1 MAIVKGTKQHPVRIV
16 EHRPWQRF
24 LVWLILIALTAGA
37 IAFSYFYGHWNG
49 MSQQKTALEKAARLE
64 VELKESNQ
72 KSQEL
77 EQRIANIDLGAEVD
91 RKANEEVRQEVI
103 TLKEQI
109 AQLQE
114 ENSFYRGLMA
124 PTKDKKG
131 LTFGAIELNRAK
143 KPRAYNYKV
152 VVQQL
157 ASNHRLLKGAL
168 QYKVVGRSL
177 GADVSYR
184 LDQLSD
190 QIKTDSIRLRFKYFQ
205 TIEGELQL
213 PEDFDPKGIELVAQ
227 TSGKNSVKIEK
238 RFGWLVE
245 EAL

>member
-1 MAIVKGTKQHPVRIV
+1 MAIVKGTKQHAVRIV
-16 EHRPWQRF
+16 EHRPGQRF
-24 LVWLILIALTAGA
+24 ITWLILITLTAGA
-37 IAFSYFYGHWNG
+37 IASSYFYGHWTG
-49 MSQQKTALEKAARLE
+49 MSQQKSALEKALRLE
-64 VELKESNQ
+64 VELQDANQ
-72 KSQEL
+72 KAQDL
-77 EQRIANIDLGAEVD
+77 EQKVANVNLGAEVD

-103 TLKEQI
+103 ILKEQI

-131 LTFGAIELNRAK
+131 LTFGAVELRRAK
-143 KPRAYNYKV
+143 KPRAYHYKV

-157 ASNHRLLKGAL
+157 ASNHRLLKGTL

-213 PEDFDPKGIELVAQ
+213 PVDFDPKGIELVAQ
-227 TSGKNSVKIEK
+227 TSGKSSVTVEK

-245 EAL
+245 EIL

>member
-16 EHRPWQRF
+16 EHRPAKRAIIW
-24 LVWLILIALTAGA
+24 LVLLGLAAA
-37 IAFSYFYGHWNG
+37 ASASSYFYGHWEG
-49 MSQQKTALEKAARLE
+49 MAQQKSALAKASRLE
-64 VELKESNQ
+64 VELKDAHLLV
-72 KSQEL
+72 KDL
-77 EQRIANIDLGAEVD
+77 EQRVANVNLGAEVD
-91 RKANEEVRQEVI
+91 RKASEEVRQEVI
-103 TLKEQI
+103 ALKEQI
-109 AQLQE
+109 SQLQE

-131 LTFGAIELNRAK
+131 LTFGAVELSSVE
-143 KPRAYNYKV
+143 KPRTYHYKV

-157 ASNHRLLKGAL
+157 ASNHRLLKGTL

-177 GADVSYR
+177 GSDVSYR

-190 QIKTDSIRLRFKYFQ
+190 QIKTESIRLRFKYFQ

-213 PEDFDPKGIELVAQ
+213 PEDFEPKGIELVAQ
-227 TSGKNSVKIEK
+227 TTGKNSVTVEK

-245 EAL
+245 ETL